1 MQMKKFINDP
11 DNLTAELLE
20 GLALANPDILEL
32 GEDNM
37 VINKKLAEADR
48 VTIVTQGGSGHE
60 PAIEGFVGEGMVDID
75 VVGDIFA
82 APGPQACVDAIKL
95 ADKCKGVLYIVLN
108 HAGDMLTGN
117 MTMKQCKK
125 QGLNVVKVV
134 TQEDVSNAPRENAD
148 DRRGLVG
155 CIPTY
160 KIAGAAAAEG
170 RSLEEVAAVA
180 QRFADNMATLAV
192 AVRGAT
198 HPQTGTLLA
207 ELGDDE
213 MEIGMGQHGEEG
225 GGRQPLKS
233 ADETAAI
240 MVNALVKDIGI
251 EPGERVMLIIN
262 GSGATTLME
271 QLIVYRAAVKELA
284 KQDIEVVANFVG
296 EMLTVQ
302 EQAGFQMFMARMDD
316 ELLRLWNAPCTTPY
330 LKKYGRPMLVSL
342 RTVLAWAE
350 ENDCAAAAFDTPN
363 LELLLAAIGAAE
375 ERDEPVIIQHAQL
388 HEEETSID
396 VIGPI
401 MVARAE
407 ASRVPVCVMLDHGE
421 DIDYVRRALD
431 LGFSAVMI
439 DGSQLP
445 YEENV
450 ALTLGAVELA
460 REYGADVEAEIGF
473 TTGHEGLEMSDDDR
487 ENVYTDPDEAARFV
501 ADTGINALAA
511 SVGTVHGFYQAQPKL
526 DFKLIEE
533 LRIRCGVPLVMHGG
547 SGLSCED
554 TRAAIRAGIRKIN
567 YFSYMSNA
575 GVRAVEAL
583 IAEKHPKYFH
593 ALANAATA
601 AMQADAEAAMD
612 MFSMVPSA

>member
-95 ADKCKGVLYIVLN
+95 ADKGKGVLYIVLN

-170 RSLEEVAAVA
+170 RS
-180 QRFADNMATLAV
+180 
-192 AVRGAT
+192 
-198 HPQTGTLLA
+198 
-207 ELGDDE
+207 
-213 MEIGMGQHGEEG
+213 
-225 GGRQPLKS
+225 RQPLKS

-330 LKKYGRPMLVSL
+330 LKK
-342 RTVLAWAE
+342 
-350 ENDCAAAAFDTPN
+350 
-363 LELLLAAIGAAE
+363 
-375 ERDEPVIIQHAQL
+375 
-388 HEEETSID
+388 
-396 VIGPI
+396 
-401 MVARAE
+401 
-407 ASRVPVCVMLDHGE
+407 
-421 DIDYVRRALD
+421 
-431 LGFSAVMI
+431 
-439 DGSQLP
+439 
-445 YEENV
+445 
-450 ALTLGAVELA
+450 
-460 REYGADVEAEIGF
+460 
-473 TTGHEGLEMSDDDR
+473 
-487 ENVYTDPDEAARFV
+487 
-501 ADTGINALAA
+501 
-511 SVGTVHGFYQAQPKL
+511 
-526 DFKLIEE
+526 
-533 LRIRCGVPLVMHGG
+533 
-547 SGLSCED
+547 
-554 TRAAIRAGIRKIN
+554 
-567 YFSYMSNA
+567 
-575 GVRAVEAL
+575 
-583 IAEKHPKYFH
+583 
-593 ALANAATA
+593 
-601 AMQADAEAAMD
+601 
-612 MFSMVPSA
+612 

>member
-75 VVGDIFA
+75 VVGDIFG

-95 ADKCKGVLYIVLN
+95 ADKGKGVLYIVLN

-316 ELLRLWNAPCTTPY
+316 ELLRLWNAPCNTPY
-330 LKKYGRPMLVSL
+330 LKK
-342 RTVLAWAE
+342 
-350 ENDCAAAAFDTPN
+350 
-363 LELLLAAIGAAE
+363 
-375 ERDEPVIIQHAQL
+375 
-388 HEEETSID
+388 
-396 VIGPI
+396 
-401 MVARAE
+401 
-407 ASRVPVCVMLDHGE
+407 
-421 DIDYVRRALD
+421 
-431 LGFSAVMI
+431 
-439 DGSQLP
+439 
-445 YEENV
+445 
-450 ALTLGAVELA
+450 
-460 REYGADVEAEIGF
+460 
-473 TTGHEGLEMSDDDR
+473 
-487 ENVYTDPDEAARFV
+487 
-501 ADTGINALAA
+501 
-511 SVGTVHGFYQAQPKL
+511 
-526 DFKLIEE
+526 
-533 LRIRCGVPLVMHGG
+533 
-547 SGLSCED
+547 
-554 TRAAIRAGIRKIN
+554 
-567 YFSYMSNA
+567 
-575 GVRAVEAL
+575 
-583 IAEKHPKYFH
+583 
-593 ALANAATA
+593 
-601 AMQADAEAAMD
+601 
-612 MFSMVPSA
+612 

>member
-60 PAIEGFVGEGMVDID
+60 PAIEGFVGEG

-95 ADKCKGVLYIVLN
+95 ADKGKGVLYIVLN

-330 LKKYGRPMLVSL
+330 LKK
-342 RTVLAWAE
+342 
-350 ENDCAAAAFDTPN
+350 
-363 LELLLAAIGAAE
+363 
-375 ERDEPVIIQHAQL
+375 
-388 HEEETSID
+388 
-396 VIGPI
+396 
-401 MVARAE
+401 
-407 ASRVPVCVMLDHGE
+407 
-421 DIDYVRRALD
+421 
-431 LGFSAVMI
+431 
-439 DGSQLP
+439 
-445 YEENV
+445 
-450 ALTLGAVELA
+450 
-460 REYGADVEAEIGF
+460 
-473 TTGHEGLEMSDDDR
+473 
-487 ENVYTDPDEAARFV
+487 
-501 ADTGINALAA
+501 
-511 SVGTVHGFYQAQPKL
+511 
-526 DFKLIEE
+526 
-533 LRIRCGVPLVMHGG
+533 
-547 SGLSCED
+547 
-554 TRAAIRAGIRKIN
+554 
-567 YFSYMSNA
+567 
-575 GVRAVEAL
+575 
-583 IAEKHPKYFH
+583 
-593 ALANAATA
+593 
-601 AMQADAEAAMD
+601 
-612 MFSMVPSA
+612 

>member
-95 ADKCKGVLYIVLN
+95 ADKGKGVLYIVLN

-134 TQEDVSNAPRENAD
+134 T
-148 DRRGLVG
+148 
-155 CIPTY
+155 
-160 KIAGAAAAEG
+160 
-170 RSLEEVAAVA
+170 
-180 QRFADNMATLAV
+180 RFADNMATLAV

-330 LKKYGRPMLVSL
+330 LKK
-342 RTVLAWAE
+342 
-350 ENDCAAAAFDTPN
+350 
-363 LELLLAAIGAAE
+363 
-375 ERDEPVIIQHAQL
+375 
-388 HEEETSID
+388 
-396 VIGPI
+396 
-401 MVARAE
+401 
-407 ASRVPVCVMLDHGE
+407 
-421 DIDYVRRALD
+421 
-431 LGFSAVMI
+431 
-439 DGSQLP
+439 
-445 YEENV
+445 
-450 ALTLGAVELA
+450 
-460 REYGADVEAEIGF
+460 
-473 TTGHEGLEMSDDDR
+473 
-487 ENVYTDPDEAARFV
+487 
-501 ADTGINALAA
+501 
-511 SVGTVHGFYQAQPKL
+511 
-526 DFKLIEE
+526 
-533 LRIRCGVPLVMHGG
+533 
-547 SGLSCED
+547 
-554 TRAAIRAGIRKIN
+554 
-567 YFSYMSNA
+567 
-575 GVRAVEAL
+575 
-583 IAEKHPKYFH
+583 
-593 ALANAATA
+593 
-601 AMQADAEAAMD
+601 
-612 MFSMVPSA
+612 

>member
-11 DNLTAELLE
+11 ENLTAELLE

-60 PAIEGFVGEGMVDID
+60 PAIEGFVGEGMGDID

-95 ADKCKGVLYIVLN
+95 ADKGKGVLYIVLN

-330 LKKYGRPMLVSL
+330 LKK
-342 RTVLAWAE
+342 
-350 ENDCAAAAFDTPN
+350 
-363 LELLLAAIGAAE
+363 
-375 ERDEPVIIQHAQL
+375 
-388 HEEETSID
+388 
-396 VIGPI
+396 
-401 MVARAE
+401 
-407 ASRVPVCVMLDHGE
+407 
-421 DIDYVRRALD
+421 
-431 LGFSAVMI
+431 
-439 DGSQLP
+439 
-445 YEENV
+445 
-450 ALTLGAVELA
+450 
-460 REYGADVEAEIGF
+460 
-473 TTGHEGLEMSDDDR
+473 
-487 ENVYTDPDEAARFV
+487 
-501 ADTGINALAA
+501 
-511 SVGTVHGFYQAQPKL
+511 
-526 DFKLIEE
+526 
-533 LRIRCGVPLVMHGG
+533 
-547 SGLSCED
+547 
-554 TRAAIRAGIRKIN
+554 
-567 YFSYMSNA
+567 
-575 GVRAVEAL
+575 
-583 IAEKHPKYFH
+583 
-593 ALANAATA
+593 
-601 AMQADAEAAMD
+601 
-612 MFSMVPSA
+612 